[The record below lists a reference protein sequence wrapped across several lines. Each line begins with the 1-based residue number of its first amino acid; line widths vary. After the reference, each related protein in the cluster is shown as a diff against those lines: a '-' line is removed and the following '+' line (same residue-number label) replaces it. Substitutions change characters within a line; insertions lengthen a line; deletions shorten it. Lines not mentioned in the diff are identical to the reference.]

1 MKAQFIYSVAALATF
16 PIVVNAQVEAE
27 NIGKITAKKDGTAWE
42 KQTENL
48 VQGKYT
54 FKSTVLST
62 GTAGKKATV
71 SILDEASN
79 VLVTGQFEVGKEI
92 SLNFQLDATEK
103 VKVKVVSEAA
113 SADFVVDGSVVQ
125 LNYNFSKIAELLQ
138 IEYNKVTQIL
148 GQAQYADKVA
158 DAQTYSA
165 LYDRVMAIANADYT
179 YYKNETEGL
188 KALYAGDQTV
198 VTGLSLYTEIQN
210 AISSVKTK
218 ELAYLDGNDALG
230 GLNTRYNKL
239 ADTANG
245 GDYEISY
252 ITSALSGA
260 KAAAKVARDAF
271 ENEPTAANLI
281 EAKAK
286 IDAYKA
292 EIETVE
298 GIKTDNETANNEL
311 KAELAKVYGGTASY
325 YLTSLNQIDAQYD
338 PVARFGDLKGEV
350 KAALLAIVGGS
361 DYTDVQTSIQ
371 NKYVAKQSK
380 AKKNDLINEIAA
392 FKEKLTRVVS
402 DYSTERGKLAAAYD
416 IYDDQV
422 TKANALT
429 DGADDFLVG
438 YKNAVDSKLDALKS
452 FIEANDQFAT
462 IANLTEAAVN
472 AKIDDITTA
481 KNTYSAQK
489 AIFDDW
495 KALLTEVGN
504 ETTSLTNAGT
514 AVDTYAKDTK
524 HVSDAVFKP
533 TTIWASTISD
543 ITTQITNLTNDVNT
557 NKLNASTYKNTNA
570 YKNALAAIKTAITNL
585 KTNANA
591 ATDIFATA
599 DAKIKAAQALQAA
612 LLDPTVAPLVDLTT
626 LNVWE
631 NQVYIDEAIKAR
643 TPYKKFINSTDGTIT
658 GEISTMESKLAAAPG
673 KTAQYTTDTNLNNVL
688 AYLKSIA
695 PVPADVLKGELATME
710 AIKAN
715 YAADNDKFAEQLDI
729 EAANGIR
736 VMINGKAAEFE
747 PLIKVMQDNIDLKT
761 VYGKVKGAALQ
772 EEINKITKKINDAKT
787 LAEDQTATK
796 AQLSA
801 EYDKIKNLDTQDIAT
816 AQAHAT
822 QYASDFAT
830 FTTRYNL
837 LNGATNDDATKQTV
851 NGLKKKVKD
860 QQDAIGALAKL
871 SADQKTTLKG
881 KVAAVQ
887 VVKLEGTPAANVT
900 YTVQSVETFITTA
913 YENEALTDADVT
925 KYQGII
931 DELKAETDKVKT
943 HADRLNDLETQ
954 LAAIDFNA
962 EKAKILAKDNNENG
976 FFVKKLLGTSAAG
989 ECKFDFNK
997 IKADIEAEE
1006 EITSG
1011 EKTTYEGKINDLNT
1025 VIAGLPGKALANK
1038 TAYDNAKNYYD
1049 HETAPLGAKQKYD
1062 DYVQKLTDERQSS
1075 ALQGQLAT
1083 LATLY
1088 EAMVEKFTVAGQH
1101 YDAGTA
1107 GTILPT
1113 DVANI
1118 TAAFNDIK
1126 AKYDEYYNEVNYNA
1140 QVAADNKAI
1149 YDAITAA
1156 AEDAAAAYAT
1166 SSTIINTY
1174 KNFQSNELKAATEK
1188 AQDELDALYAYLFAY
1203 DAKVLDI
1210 QTRADNAYN
1219 ATVSPA
1225 KFDTEE
1231 SYKAEFVA
1239 VKGQINLLTQALVD
1253 KIKGFATTNVAN
1265 SVTSYEMAIETSKA
1279 KVKKFSATDA
1289 DVADA
1294 TVDGWFTAIDGLLTA
1309 IKNVK
1314 DDDTKIKELDTA
1326 LKNASASGSG
1336 ILAKITNVEQTK
1348 AAAALNTIKGTIS
1361 TYYYGEWTWQD
1372 QNDYDEVVYYS
1383 SAQNKVDNFARYK
1396 ANLQRIKANA
1406 DQIGADHQAINNA
1419 TAAINTANGELAQLI
1434 SDYQLFAA
1442 GYEVKATVDQ
1452 IAADLEAHP
1461 AAGVTDATIAP
1472 TEQAAAEAISVRIA
1486 NVYNDLFDAEV
1497 LAIKNLITTAKQENL
1512 TYSGATP
1519 TKADLS
1525 GWITA
1530 EEGKWNLAKTAVTK
1544 ATDDPAYKTKHDALL
1559 DPGYAN
1565 NLKDVEANL
1574 NSYIKIMADAN
1585 ETNINNVIKGNLDD
1599 LVSTQQ
1605 TRLYNALRVL
1615 NVNLNWWENTNQ
1627 YIDIY
1632 GNGQDYTAPT
1642 DLTDRQNDIN
1652 DDITDLFAYI
1662 YDHRNEMVAYEA
1674 NVKAMLE
1681 DIKKAI
1687 SQLEA
1692 DAQTEKANQDAAN
1705 ESDCNTTLA
1714 NTWNGVIYTI
1724 GHAKDYIKDMKAQ
1737 LDYYGSADSYKNK
1750 IAKLDNQIVTAEG
1763 VLTAAQTEAEGKA
1776 TVQEKYIV
1784 ASDAQVDVNNALFNF
1799 DNNCNDI
1806 QGLAKAAYIDA
1817 FIAKLNAQIIADSWT
1832 ASSNYTTTDKNTLT
1846 TMLNNLIAS
1855 VTLLQGSA
1863 ESEYYAQITYDY
1875 WGNVASWGVIETL
1888 NRGEAQFNIDL
1899 AELKQAV
1906 KDMSLVEDVK
1916 GHISGNDDISTDDLE
1931 DLADIILNA
1940 QEESAD
1946 MDRCDISGD
1955 GEVDV
1960 TDLVWLR
1967 YFLVH
1972 GDWPNGA
1979 ATARV
1984 DMASANDYINMEV
1997 VSVENNVTRIAI
2009 NLDNETVFNHFQLN
2023 VQLPEGAKVVGQ
2035 TLGERVEGAN
2045 LMMAQNGTTVRMLAI
2060 STANNVF
2067 AGNEGAVVYIDI
2079 EGLNG
2084 EVNIEKAIFTDTE
2097 LNGHLLTANS
2107 TTSIRES
2114 ITNAL
2119 QAAGQKIYNMGGK
2132 MMNGLKKGVNII
2144 RNADG
2149 STKKVMK

>member
-557 NKLNASTYKNTNA
+557 NKLNASTYKNSNA

-1174 KNFQSNELKAATEK
+1174 KNFQSNELKAAAEK

-1265 SVTSYEMAIETSKA
+1265 SVTSYEIAIENSRA

-1497 LAIKNLITTAKQENL
+1497 LAIENLITTAKQENL

-1559 DPGYAN
+1559 DGGYAN

-1574 NSYIKIMADAN
+1574 NYYIKIMADAN

-1652 DDITDLFAYI
+1652 DDITDLFDYI

-1705 ESDCNTTLA
+1705 ESDCNTTLS
-1714 NTWNGVIYTI
+1714 NTWNGVISTI

-1750 IAKLDNQIVTAEG
+1750 IAKLDNQIVTANG
-1763 VLTAAQTEAEGKA
+1763 VLTDAQTEAEGKA
-1776 TVQEKYIV
+1776 TVQEKYVV
-1784 ASDAQVDVNNALFNF
+1784 ASQAQVDVNNALFNF
-1799 DNNCNDI
+1799 DDNCDDI

-1846 TMLNNLIAS
+1846 TMLNNLITS
-1855 VTLLQGSA
+1855 VNDLKTNA
-1863 ESEYYAQITYDY
+1863 EAIPQAQITYDY
-1875 WGNVASWGVIETL
+1875 WGDVASWGVIETL

-1979 ATARV
+1979 ATARG

-2097 LNGHLLTANS
+2097 LNGHQLTANS